1 MPIIRGGGV
10 DQPVMATAAR
20 QVTEGYWLQKGVWL
34 ADEGGLAAEVGG
46 DWCQCSHYHLHW
58 SPTSSHTLTYC
69 IAARRDPVILPFYHS
84 NMGAVLPMDVLLP
97 RIGKEVT
104 VTIGEGL

>member
-1 MPIIRGGGV
+1 M
-10 DQPVMATAAR
+10 
-20 QVTEGYWLQKGVWL
+20 
-34 ADEGGLAAEVGG
+34 
-46 DWCQCSHYHLHW
+46 
-58 SPTSSHTLTYC
+58 
-69 IAARRDPVILPFYHS
+69 ILPFYHS